1 MKNQPLK
8 ALALFAV
15 LACGTTAVA
24 VQAAEVSDVLK
35 AGASK
40 VQAAKSAQANVDGIA
55 DKTDGLLQEFKQV
68 NKQIESLRVYNS
80 QLERQ
85 IDSQMQMMAELE
97 ESIENATVIE
107 RGVSP
112 LMETMLKGLK
122 EFIALDVPFKK
133 EQRQEAIEVLF
144 DNLDSAKFSAAEKFR
159 QILEVY
165 DIESEYSLSL
175 ETYRDLVDINSDG
188 SEVEV
193 DMLRIGRVALMY
205 QTKDKSQTG
214 AWNKATNSWETL
226 GSDYR
231 RPVDHGIRIA
241 KKLAPQD
248 VLEMPITA
256 PETAQ

>member
-1 MKNQPLK
+1 M
-8 ALALFAV
+8 
-15 LACGTTAVA
+15 
-24 VQAAEVSDVLK
+24 
-35 AGASK
+35 
-40 VQAAKSAQANVDGIA
+40 
-55 DKTDGLLQEFKQV
+55 
-68 NKQIESLRVYNS
+68 
-80 QLERQ
+80 
-85 IDSQMQMMAELE
+85 
-97 ESIENATVIE
+97 
-107 RGVSP
+107 
-112 LMETMLKGLK
+112 
-122 EFIALDVPFKK
+122 DVPFKK
-133 EQRQEAIEVLF
+133 EQRQEAIEALF

-231 RPVDHGIRIA
+231 RPVDQGIRIA

>member
-1 MKNQPLK
+1 MKMQPLK
-8 ALALFAV
+8 ALAFLAV
-15 LACGTTAVA
+15 LTCGTTAVA
-24 VQAAEVSDVLK
+24 VQAAEVSDVLN
-35 AGASK
+35 AGADK
-40 VQAAKSAQANVDGIA
+40 VQAAKKSQTNVDNIA

-85 IDSQMQMMAELE
+85 IESQKQMMAELQ

-112 LMETMLKGLK
+112 LMENMLVALE

-133 EQRQEAIEVLF
+133 DQRQEAVAVLF

-165 DIESEYSLSL
+165 DIESEYSQSL
-175 ETYRDLVDINSDG
+175 ETYRDLVDINGDG

-193 DMLRIGRVALMY
+193 DILRIGRIALMY

-214 AWNKATNSWETL
+214 AWNKTTGSWETL
-226 GSDYR
+226 DSDYR
-231 RPVDHGIRIA
+231 RPVDQGIRIA